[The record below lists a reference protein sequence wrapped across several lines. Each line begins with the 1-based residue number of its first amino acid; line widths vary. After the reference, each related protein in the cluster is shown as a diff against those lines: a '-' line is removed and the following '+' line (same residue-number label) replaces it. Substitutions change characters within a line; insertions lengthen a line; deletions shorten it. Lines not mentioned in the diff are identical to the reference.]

1 MDFSYISIFDFL
13 VFGIL
18 IIFNIIIFLCG
29 LILSGIKKILLFFL
43 SFILFLSLPF
53 LNIYIVDNYINKVNF
68 EVTNSKKL
76 VYSNSFFISGKIT
89 NEGKQDL
96 SKCNLYLY
104 INNLYPL
111 QKPEFLIN
119 LENIDLNRGSIIEF
133 EKFIDNFNFD
143 DKYKKLSIRCFK

>member
-13 VFGIL
+13 VFGVL
-18 IIFNIIIFLCG
+18 IVFNIIVFLCG

-43 SFILFLSLPF
+43 SFVLFLSLPF

-68 EVTNSKKL
+68 EVTNAKKL

>member
-1 MDFSYISIFDFL
+1 MDFSYISIFDFI
-13 VFGIL
+13 VFGVL
-18 IIFNIIIFLCG
+18 IVFNIIVFLGG
-29 LILSGIKKILLFFL
+29 LITTGIKKILLFMISLIMFL
-43 SFILFLSLPF
+43 LLPF
-53 LNIYIVDNYINKVNF
+53 LNILIMDNYINQVKLEIANA
-68 EVTNSKKL
+68 KKL

>member
-1 MDFSYISIFDFL
+1 MFL
-13 VFGIL
+13 L
-18 IIFNIIIFLCG
+18 
-29 LILSGIKKILLFFL
+29 
-43 SFILFLSLPF
+43 LPF
-53 LNIYIVDNYINKVNF
+53 LNILIMDNYINQVKL
-68 EVTNSKKL
+68 EIASAKKL

-119 LENIDLNRGSIIEF
+119 LENIDLNRGGNIEF
-133 EKFIDNFNFD
+133 DKIIDNFNFD

>member
-43 SFILFLSLPF
+43 SFLLFLSLPF

-68 EVTNSKKL
+68 EVTNAKKL

-119 LENIDLNRGSIIEF
+119 LENIDLNRGGNIEF
-133 EKFIDNFNFD
+133 DKIIDNFNFD

>member
-29 LILSGIKKILLFFL
+29 LILSSIKKILLFFL

-68 EVTNSKKL
+68 EVTNAKKL

-119 LENIDLNRGSIIEF
+119 LENIDLNRGGNIEF
-133 EKFIDNFNFD
+133 DKIIDNFNFD
-143 DKYKKLSIRCFK
+143 NKYKKLSIRCFK

>member
-1 MDFSYISIFDFL
+1 MDFSYISIFDFI

-68 EVTNSKKL
+68 EVTNAKKL

-119 LENIDLNRGSIIEF
+119 LENIDLNRGGNIEF
-133 EKFIDNFNFD
+133 DKIIDNFNFD

>member
-13 VFGIL
+13 VFGVL
-18 IIFNIIIFLCG
+18 IVFNIIVFLCG

-43 SFILFLSLPF
+43 SFLLFLSLPF

-68 EVTNSKKL
+68 EVTNAKKL

>member
-13 VFGIL
+13 VFGVL
-18 IIFNIIIFLCG
+18 IVFNIIVFLCG
-29 LILSGIKKILLFFL
+29 LILSSIKKILLFFL

-68 EVTNSKKL
+68 EVTNAKKL